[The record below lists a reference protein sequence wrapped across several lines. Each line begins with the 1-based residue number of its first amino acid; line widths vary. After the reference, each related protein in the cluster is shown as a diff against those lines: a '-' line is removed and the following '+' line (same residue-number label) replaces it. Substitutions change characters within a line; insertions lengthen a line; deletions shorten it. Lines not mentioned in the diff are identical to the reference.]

1 METTTTSR
9 LENPIS
15 REDLA
20 HYHSDIVLV
29 TAAALAAVTESEW
42 ARLSPRSRA
51 RWLGRSLDLLFTVLS
66 DREVVVR
73 LPLLYRSLSWR
84 LS

>member
-20 HYHSDIVLV
+20 HYHSDIVL
-29 TAAALAAVTESEW
+29 AVSMQ
-42 ARLSPRSRA
+42 LKKSHRSGTD
-51 RWLGRSLDLLFTVLS
+51 W
-66 DREVVVR
+66 
-73 LPLLYRSLSWR
+73 W
-84 LS
+84 